1 MSAMRWVDAVDVVFV
16 LAILAMAFLL
26 PKQAAGMAAKR

>member
-1 MSAMRWVDAVDVVFV
+1 MRWVDGVDVLFIV
-16 LAILAMAFLL
+16 AILAMAFLL